1 MAACQLSLRTD
12 AVFMTGMPNRFAA
25 VALVLLTPL
34 LARGAPA
41 APDGLLCELLRWPGA
56 TVITSPR
63 PHLGWVVNDPARGAV
78 QSAYQVNVWAEP
90 HDAAAAP
97 LWDSQKVTSA
107 NSVDVEYAGKPLEPD
122 HSYSWAVRTWNAAGE
137 VSPWSAPQPFN
148 VVKPDAKSAWP
159 GESHWVPFKDAHGHQ
174 AWVPENRQAML
185 RRYIDPAK
193 VVKKGDGHFFVDFGR
208 AAFATIELTL
218 TSPEDGKVIE
228 IHLGEKMKP
237 DQTVDRKPAGSI
249 VYLAH
254 KLTLKKGKQTYRLTL
269 PRHIS
274 KMPHS
279 QVLDS
284 HLEEVEPW
292 RYAEIIGSPSDI
304 TAADVRQYAMF
315 YPFDDLASD
324 FTSSNPDLNAVW
336 NICKYTMKTTP
347 FMGIY
352 TDGTRER
359 MPYEA
364 DAAIQQLGHYCT
376 DREYAVARYTH
387 EFLLYNATWPTEW
400 ILQSVVMGW
409 NDYLWTGNNESLVR
423 NWPVLKAK
431 TLIALEREDGL
442 ISTRTGKMTKNVL
455 SSVHYNGKA
464 LKDVVDWP
472 QPSEIDGFVF
482 GDVNTVVNAFHYHAL
497 VLMSRMAAAAG
508 HPEEVEEY
516 KTRAAKVAQA
526 INEKLFDPKRGV
538 YVDGEGIAHA
548 SLHAN
553 LFPLAFGLVP
563 PERRAGVIK
572 FTKSRGM
579 ACGPYGAQYLLDG
592 LFDAGE
598 ANYALSLL
606 TSKTDRSWLNM
617 IKSGS
622 TMTTEAWDI
631 KYKKNLTWNH
641 AWGAAPANLIP
652 RKLMGVEPLEPG
664 FARVRIRPQV
674 YAGLKEA
681 NLKMPTVRGTIE
693 VGWKGR
699 EIEVTVPANMVAEV
713 HVPTSESG
721 MPIDA
726 PPSSKLLNSDS
737 HTAVYE
743 VGSGAYRFTF
753 PAMW

>member
-1 MAACQLSLRTD
+1 
-12 AVFMTGMPNRFAA
+12 
-25 VALVLLTPL
+25 
-34 LARGAPA
+34 
-41 APDGLLCELLRWPGA
+41 
-56 TVITSPR
+56 
-63 PHLGWVVNDPARGAV
+63 
-78 QSAYQVNVWAEP
+78 
-90 HDAAAAP
+90 
-97 LWDSQKVTSA
+97 
-107 NSVDVEYAGKPLEPD
+107 
-122 HSYSWAVRTWNAAGE
+122 
-137 VSPWSAPQPFN
+137 
-148 VVKPDAKSAWP
+148 
-159 GESHWVPFKDAHGHQ
+159 VPFKDAHGHD
-174 AWVPENRQAML
+174 AWAPENRQAMVH
-185 RRYIDPAK
+185 RYIEPAK

-218 TSPEDGKVIE
+218 DSPEDGKVIE

-249 VYLAH
+249 VYLAR
-254 KLTLKKGKQTYRLTL
+254 KLTLKNGKQTYRLTL
-269 PRHIS
+269 PRHVS

-304 TAADVRQYAMF
+304 APADVRQYAMF

-324 FTSSNPDLNAVW
+324 FVSSDKDLNAVW
-336 NICKYTMKTTP
+336 DICKYTMKATP

-400 ILQSVVMGW
+400 IMQSVMMGW

-431 TLIALEREDGL
+431 TLSALEREDGL
-442 ISTRTGKMTKNVL
+442 ISTRTGKMTKSVI

-464 LKDVVDWP
+464 LKDIVDWP
-472 QPSEIDGFVF
+472 QPSEIDGYVF

-508 HPEEVEEY
+508 HPEEVQEY
-516 KTRAAKVAQA
+516 KTRADKVAQA
-526 INEKLFDPKRGV
+526 INEKLFDTKRGV
-538 YVDGEGIAHA
+538 YVDGEGITHA

-563 PERRAGVIK
+563 PERRAGVVK
-572 FTKSRGM
+572 FIKSRGM

-598 ANYALSLL
+598 AKYALSLL

-622 TMTTEAWDI
+622 TITTEAWDI

-681 NLKMPTVRGTIE
+681 KLKVPTVRGTIE
-693 VGWKGR
+693 VGWKEGK
-699 EIEVTVPANMVAEV
+699 IELTVPANVVAEV
-713 HVPTSESG
+713 HVPTSGSG
-721 MPIDA
+721 MPVE
-726 PPSSKLLNSDS
+726 PPPGSKLLKSDS

-743 VGSGAYRFTF
+743 VGGGTYGF
-753 PAMW
+753 PFR